1 VTREQERRGALEAI
15 ERILN
20 RGGEAN
26 RVVRDVLTVVRQ
38 LEPTADLAFLTPGTF
53 TASSDPEERTFR
65 ERVALL
71 VSPYV
76 RGAQL

>member
-1 VTREQERRGALEAI
+1 MTREQERRGALEAI

-26 RVVRDVLTVVRQ
+26 RVVRDVLAVVRR
-38 LEPTADLAFLTPGTF
+38 LEPSADLAFLTPGTVP
-53 TASSDPEERTFR
+53 ASWDPEERAFR